1 MPFASRTKAVIYSTI
16 AIHSRITGV
25 IFSMPKLKT
34 HKGTAQRFHVTGTG
48 KLMRTKHGKSH
59 LRRNRSA
66 RAKRQYDEMLP
77 VARADRERIKKLI
90 PYGA

>member
-1 MPFASRTKAVIYSTI
+1 
-16 AIHSRITGV
+16 
-25 IFSMPKLKT
+25 MPKMKT
-34 HKGTAQRFHVTGTG
+34 HKGTANRFSITGSG

-66 RAKRQYDEMLP
+66 RAASQYDEMLS
-77 VARADRERIKKLI
+77 VARADRERIKKLL

>member
-1 MPFASRTKAVIYSTI
+1 
-16 AIHSRITGV
+16 
-25 IFSMPKLKT
+25 MPKLKT
-34 HKGTAQRFHVTGTG
+34 HKGTAHRFHVTGSG

-66 RAKRQYDEMLP
+66 RARRQYDDLLS
-77 VARADRERIKKLI
+77 VARADRERIRKLI